1 MIISVAYKQQEF
13 IRIGYY
19 IHNLYTGEAEDLTQL
34 SLEEIIKDSER
45 TIIWEKPRIT
55 KFEIKW
61 DANSEKN

>member
-55 KFEIKW
+55 KF
-61 DANSEKN
+61 